1 MRTVKRI
8 PVFFHNLAGN
18 TNPILLLGY
27 DSHIIFRNLNKMTL
41 NSEPIV
47 IAKGMEN
54 FITFQIQQ
62 LTFKD
67 ALQFL
72 NSSLDKLVNNLKEKA
87 EKPKDKLPLEQV
99 FPNLNKYFQEKWWH
113 LPNPKEAFK
122 MLTRK
127 GVYPYGYMDSFGKN
141 IS

>member
-1 MRTVKRI
+1 
-8 PVFFHNLAGN
+8 
-18 TNPILLLGY
+18 
-27 DSHIIFRNLNKMTL
+27 MTL
-41 NSEPIV
+41 NSEPTV

-54 FITFQIQQ
+54 FITFQIEQ

-67 ALQFL
+67 SLQFL

-127 GVYPYGYMDSFGKN
+127 GVYPYDYMDSFGKN

>member
-1 MRTVKRI
+1 
-8 PVFFHNLAGN
+8 
-18 TNPILLLGY
+18 
-27 DSHIIFRNLNKMTL
+27 MTL
-41 NSEPIV
+41 NSEPTV

-54 FITFQIQQ
+54 FITFQIEQ

-67 ALQFL
+67 SLQFL

-113 LPNPKEAFK
+113 LPNPKEVFK
-122 MLTRK
+122 ILT
-127 GVYPYGYMDSFGKN
+127 
-141 IS
+141 

>member
-1 MRTVKRI
+1 
-8 PVFFHNLAGN
+8 
-18 TNPILLLGY
+18 
-27 DSHIIFRNLNKMTL
+27 MTL
-41 NSEPIV
+41 NSEPTV

-54 FITFQIQQ
+54 FITFQIEQ

-67 ALQFL
+67 SLQFL

-99 FPNLNKYFQEKWWH
+99 FPNLNKYFQENWWH

-141 IS
+141 ISKF